1 MLIFI
6 VIFIFIFTF
15 LNYLL
20 FLYLL
25 SIILYLYFSTFTYS
39 DMFPIIP
46 RKNSNFE
53 NVLNF
58 WYLSNTEKDISDFGW
73 DINGNYSEPI
83 NRINLTNVKTMSRF
97 AF

>member
-39 DMFPIIP
+39 DMFPVI
-46 RKNSNFE
+46 
-53 NVLNF
+53 L
-58 WYLSNTEKDISDFGW
+58 EKIQILKMYWTSDI
-73 DINGNYSEPI
+73 YPTQK
-83 NRINLTNVKTMSRF
+83 RILATLVGT
-97 AF
+97 